1 MNSEHIDFRLGY
13 QITPQNK
20 SAFMQYGS
28 IKSFIYIRAYTN
40 SPITNSVILT
50 DSFICDSFA
59 TLTKV
64 LVCLSSAAAIAL
76 GAHVVK
82 RFSSYEFV
90 ILCYM
95 AILSML
101 CLISSYSFLSF
112 I

>member
-1 MNSEHIDFRLGY
+1 
-13 QITPQNK
+13 
-20 SAFMQYGS
+20 MQYGS
-28 IKSFIYIRAYTN
+28 IKSFIYIRGFYTN
-40 SPITNSVILT
+40 SLTNSVILT

-101 CLISSYSFLSF
+101 CLISSYSFLVF

>member
-1 MNSEHIDFRLGY
+1 
-13 QITPQNK
+13 
-20 SAFMQYGS
+20 MQYG
-28 IKSFIYIRAYTN
+28 IKSFILLLGFYTN

-64 LVCLSSAAAIAL
+64 LVCLSSSAAIAL

-101 CLISSYSFLSF
+101 NQ
-112 I
+112 